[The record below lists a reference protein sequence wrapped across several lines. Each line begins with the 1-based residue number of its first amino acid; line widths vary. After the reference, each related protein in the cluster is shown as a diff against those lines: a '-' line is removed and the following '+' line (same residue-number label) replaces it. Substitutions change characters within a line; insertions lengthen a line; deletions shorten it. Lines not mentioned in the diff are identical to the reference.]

1 MSNEL
6 VVVNRLEG
14 ITFQNEYLAESVR
27 KIIECSRNII
37 ANHFQIAYELASIK
51 KLELYK
57 EDGYESVAD
66 FAEKVFGFSKTST
79 SLAIKVAERYLIDEG
94 DQIATTFFDTGT
106 DFSFNQL
113 IETLPLSERRVNSLV
128 FDKKLRPTMT
138 VKQIRTLVQEEKKKG
153 NNQSFDI
160 ETEEN
165 RGINLEIIDIS
176 ASSSSSVQSDSSS
189 EHELKDVIAS
199 SISSVQSG
207 QELKEENRESI
218 SSSQGSMS
226 LNSEK
231 PQNAPEST
239 SNYQETSQSLSTGLQ
254 SFSDSSSEQEL
265 KQEKNKDLEEL
276 IRGVPKEL
284 REYILMLE
292 EENKKLREEI
302 IRLTPVKRKRGRPRK
317 VQD

>member
-79 SLAIKVAERYLIDEG
+79 SMAIKVAERYLIDEG

-165 RGINLEIIDIS
+165 RGINLEVIDIS
-176 ASSSSSVQSDSSS
+176 ANSISSSSSVQSDNLSAETPS
-189 EHELKDVIAS
+189 ESNE
-199 SISSVQSG
+199 
-207 QELKEENRESI
+207 
-218 SSSQGSMS
+218 
-226 LNSEK
+226 
-231 PQNAPEST
+231 NAPEST
-239 SNYQETSQSLSTGLQ
+239 ENSSRVSNYQETSQSLSTGNSSSSIYQEEEHELKLQ
-254 SFSDSSSEQEL
+254 SLSDSSSEQEL
-265 KQEKNKDLEEL
+265 K
-276 IRGVPKEL
+276 
-284 REYILMLE
+284 EYVKLLE
-292 EENKKLREEI
+292 EE
-302 IRLTPVKRKRGRPRK
+302 VKRLKEENERLKEENYKLAHPIKRGRGRPKK
-317 VQD
+317 VRD